1 MHARTLAGCART
13 RYPARFRRKPPA
25 SMPAFPVLI
34 LGMHRSGTSSL
45 AGSLQ
50 QRGLFLG
57 DVYESRP
64 HNRKGNR
71 ENQRIMDLNDTVLR
85 CSGGAWDQPPGSVR
99 WDEGCVAAR
108 DSIVDDLARGAG
120 DRAWGF
126 KDPRTLLTLP
136 FWRERLPQARMLG
149 TFRHPAQVARSLR
162 KRDPSMAASAAFS
175 LWHAYNRRLLALH
188 EASPFPLA
196 NFDADPAGYLDI
208 VDAMA
213 RGIGLDAPAATA
225 GPFFEDGLRTTAAPS
240 EPEAPADCIALHARL
255 VEAAQGNRR

>member
-1 MHARTLAGCART
+1 MSAL
-13 RYPARFRRKPPA
+13 
-25 SMPAFPVLI
+25 PVLV

-50 QRGLFLG
+50 QRGLYLG

-71 ENQRIMDLNDTVLR
+71 ENQRIMDLNDAVLR
-85 CSGGAWDQPPGSVR
+85 CSGGAWDDPPAALR
-99 WDEGCVAAR
+99 WDDGCVASR
-108 DSIVDDLARGAG
+108 DAIALGLEREAG
-120 DRAWGF
+120 GKPWGF

-136 FWRERLPQARMLG
+136 FWRERLPQARFLG

-162 KRDPSMAASAAFS
+162 ARDPSMAAGAAFS
-175 LWHAYNRRLLALH
+175 LWLEYNRRLLALH

-196 NFDADPAGYLDI
+196 DFDADPAGYVGT

-213 RGIGLDAPAATA
+213 RWIGLDAPAAS
-225 GPFFEDGLRTTAAPS
+225 GDPFFEEALRTTAAPADL
-240 EPEAPADCIALHARL
+240 EAPARCLALHARL
-255 VEAAQGNRR
+255 VEAARACRP